1 MIDQN
6 KRQTL
11 KSFVAVAGTA
21 AAGSLPFMASAT
33 PSAFDVEVT
42 RTHQV
47 WPPVA
52 VPSQIVV
59 STRSATLNNGLEA
72 VLTNESN
79 QPVIITQL
87 IPSQVDTAHG
97 SFDFS
102 HVLSNGPRQLD
113 AGESIYVPIE
123 HSAALSEQ
131 PTLRGNNSLQ
141 QALHSSLSIVTD
153 TNIFA
158 AVSYPAQ
165 LTA

>member
-21 AAGSLPFMASAT
+21 IAGSLPLMASAT
-33 PSAFDVEVT
+33 PSAFDVEVK

-52 VPSQIVV
+52 VQSQIVV
-59 STRSATLNNGLEA
+59 STRSSTLNNGLEA

-79 QPVIITQL
+79 QLVTITQL
-87 IPSQVDTAHG
+87 IPSQIDTAHG

-102 HVLSNGPRQLD
+102 QVLSNGPRQLD
-113 AGESIYVPIE
+113 VGECIYVPIE
-123 HSAALSEQ
+123 HPVTLSEQ
-131 PTLRGNNSLQ
+131 PTLRSNSSVQ
-141 QALHSSLSIVTD
+141 QTLHASLSIVTD